1 MDFGDYRQDVRGG
14 NEMRNSP
21 TTHFT
26 VTPHPQAPNTAHII
40 FAGAH
45 LATTWSSASGVANE
59 IQELV
64 SQLHQQGYTTVRTG
78 ALHGRAAETLGEIGF
93 DVYENLVLMQS
104 SPTHSLRAFPQ
115 TFLTQPQRSVV
126 RVPHWQTTRRGLMA
140 KLESID
146 QSAFGLLASLDQ
158 RSLVLALRATTHH
171 RVYVSLH
178 DKPKMFNR
186 FSSTTAFA
194 IAGYTGETGFIQRLA
209 VHPDDQRLGIASQL
223 VAQSMT
229 WFARHHVKQVLV
241 NTAITNRNAQ
251 ALYQR
256 CGFEEKSERLVV
268 MEHRAQVAQRTTSC

>member
-1 MDFGDYRQDVRGG
+1 MGDYRQDVRGG
-14 NEMRNSP
+14 DEMRNSP

-26 VTPHPQAPNTAHII
+26 VTPHPQEPNTAHII

-45 LATTWSSASGVANE
+45 LAATWSSASDVPNE
-59 IQELV
+59 LHELI

-78 ALHGRAAETLGEIGF
+78 ALHGRAAEALGQIGF
-93 DVYENLVLMQS
+93 DVYEYLVLLQS
-104 SPTHSLRAFPQ
+104 SPTHSLCAVPR
-115 TFLTQPQRSVV
+115 TFLNQPHRSVV
-126 RVPHWQTTRRGLMA
+126 RVPHWQTTRRVLLA

-146 QSAFGLLASLDQ
+146 QCAFGLLATLDQ
-158 RSLVLALRATTHH
+158 PSLVLAMRATAHH

-178 DKPKMFNR
+178 DKSKMLSR
-186 FSSTTAFA
+186 YSSTTAFA

-229 WFARHHVKQVLV
+229 WFAQHQIKQVLV
-241 NTAITNRNAQ
+241 NTAVTNLNAQ

-256 CGFEEKSERLVV
+256 CGFDEKSERLVV
-268 MEHRAQVAQRTTSC
+268 MEHRAQVAQRTTVC